1 MNQKKVENILI
12 RDLNFNS
19 VAINKLRIFHD
30 EILLFNK
37 RYNLISKNTEGDI
50 WYRHILDS
58 AQLIKYIDFSD
69 NDSLADLGSGA
80 GLPGIVLSIFNDN
93 EKFHVKLYDKS
104 NVKCEF
110 LNKVVKK
117 LDIKA
122 KIINGLINQ
131 QNIDSKYVICR
142 AFRKLDHILGISR
155 ESIKVN
161 HKLIILK
168 GKNALKEINELPEKV
183 KYRYELNKSITNEES
198 KIIIFDIKKNTK

>member
-155 ESIKVN
+155 EIIKVN

-168 GKNALKEINELPEKV
+168 GRNAENEINKLKP
-183 KYRYELNKSITNEES
+183 YENFIYKTENSITDSDS
-198 KIIIFDIKKNTK
+198 KILVIEIKK

>member
-1 MNQKKVENILI
+1 MVGCEITEGQVHDLLI
-12 RDLNFNS
+12 YAKAVL
-19 VAINKLRIFHD
+19 KW
-30 EILLFNK
+30 NK
-37 RYNLISKNTEGDI
+37 RFNLTGASSLREFICDHIVDCLALAPHINTGP
-50 WYRHILDS
+50 L
-58 AQLIKYIDFSD
+58 L
-69 NDSLADLGSGA
+69 DLGSGA

-155 ESIKVN
+155 EIIKVN